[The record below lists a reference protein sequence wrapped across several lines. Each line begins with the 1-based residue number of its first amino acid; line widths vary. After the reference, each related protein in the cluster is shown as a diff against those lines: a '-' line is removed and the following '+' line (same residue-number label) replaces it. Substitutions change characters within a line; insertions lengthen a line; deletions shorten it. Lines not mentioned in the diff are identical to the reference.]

1 MTLQEKFQQ
10 FTYYSECND
19 IMERQHQREDN
30 ANQCAFIA
38 EEFAIEFAKW
48 ICEKA
53 EIPHIEGKMNT
64 TLEIFKKENGF

>member
-1 MTLQEKFQQ
+1 
-10 FTYYSECND
+10 
-19 IMERQHQREDN
+19 MERQHQREDN
-30 ANQCAFIA
+30 ANQCVFIS